1 MVLRHRACSRLD
13 GLRASG
19 HAAATITIVGNIGI
33 RTFMI
38 RTIAN
43 GVGICTGLAEPT

>member
-19 HAAATITIVGNIGI
+19 HAAAIMIVVGNIGI
-33 RTFMI
+33 GTFII
-38 RTIAN
+38 RIIAN
-43 GVGICTGLAEPT
+43 GVGICTGLAVPT